1 MIQNAGSGHIGTS
14 FSSID
19 LVNYIY
25 FDFLNKEDIYFSSKG
40 HDAPALYSVLMAKN
54 ILPFSNIHKFR
65 KIKGLPGHPDI
76 KTKGIYTNTGSLGMG
91 VSKAKGF
98 LLANNLEKVEKLLFW
113 LVMENFRKVS
123 FWESLMNIPKNIS
136 KNLTILID
144 NNKYQSD
151 LSVEDTSS
159 LGNLKKLES
168 FNVTTFT
175 CDGNNFTDIKKHL
188 KRLKI
193 FVPLKR

>member
-1 MIQNAGSGHIGTS
+1 MGEQTTYINKKETNKNKEELFYFEKSEFDKIIKTKSNWVTKKKVLSNMLRLNILYMIQNAGSGHIGTS

-98 LLANNLEKVEKLLFW
+98 LLANNLEKKVEKLLFW

-123 FWESLMNIPKNIS
+123 F
-136 KNLTILID
+136 
-144 NNKYQSD
+144 
-151 LSVEDTSS
+151 
-159 LGNLKKLES
+159 GN
-168 FNVTTFT
+168 
-175 CDGNNFTDIKKHL
+175 H
-188 KRLKI
+188 
-193 FVPLKR
+193 

>member
-40 HDAPALYSVLMAKN
+40 HDAPALYSVLMVKN

-98 LLANNLEKVEKLLFW
+98 LLANNLEKKVEKLLFW

-123 FWESLMNIPKNIS
+123 F
-136 KNLTILID
+136 
-144 NNKYQSD
+144 
-151 LSVEDTSS
+151 
-159 LGNLKKLES
+159 GN
-168 FNVTTFT
+168 
-175 CDGNNFTDIKKHL
+175 H
-188 KRLKI
+188 
-193 FVPLKR
+193 